1 MYLLLIN
8 VLVTIFLDILM
19 WKSYFILGVVFIY
32 FFLRFVIKYMK
43 KKLINMLLLV
53 KLMFLLIML
62 YKFKEI
68 VLELKKK

>member
-8 VLVTIFLDILM
+8 VLVMIFLDILM